1 MNKIESVII
10 AATILIMMFS
20 CNKTTCEST
29 PIVNNGNCIDSTL
42 TIDTIYCIDLYDP
55 VCGCDGIT
63 YSNSCYA
70 TSFGGVTSYV
80 SGECCD

>member
-20 CNKTTCEST
+20 CKKTTCESN
-29 PIVNNGNCIDSTL
+29 PLIFNGNCIDSSL
-42 TIDTIYCIDLYDP
+42 INDSVACNEVDDP

-63 YSNSCYA
+63 YSNFCYT
-70 TSFGGVTSYV
+70 TSFGGLTFNV
-80 SGECCD
+80 SGEYIN

>member
-20 CNKTTCEST
+20 CNKTTCYST
-29 PIVNNGNCIDSTL
+29 TIINNGNCIDSTL
-42 TIDTIYCIDLYDP
+42 IIDSVYCIELYDP
-55 VCGCDGIT
+55 VCGCNGIT

-70 TSFGGVTSYV
+70 TSFEGVTSYV
-80 SGECCD
+80 AGECCD

>member
-20 CNKTTCEST
+20 YKKTTCESN
-29 PIVNNGNCIDSTL
+29 PLIFNGNCIDYL
-42 TIDTIYCIDLYDP
+42 LIDYVACNEVYNP

-70 TSFGGVTSYV
+70 TSFGGLTSYV

>member
-20 CNKTTCEST
+20 CKKTTCESN
-29 PIVNNGNCIDSTL
+29 PLIFNGNCIDSSL
-42 TIDTIYCIDLYDP
+42 INDSVACSKVFDP

-70 TSFGGVTSYV
+70 TSFGGITSCI